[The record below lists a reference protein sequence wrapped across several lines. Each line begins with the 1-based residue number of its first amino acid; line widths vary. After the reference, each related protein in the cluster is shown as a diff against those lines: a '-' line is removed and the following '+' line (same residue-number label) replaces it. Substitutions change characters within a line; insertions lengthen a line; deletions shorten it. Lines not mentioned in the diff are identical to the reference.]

1 MTCALDRGEFDLIDE
16 IAGFGTFQY
25 QQLYRA
31 LIDDG
36 GALAMETAVV
46 GLTVTYAGATAAF
59 LTPETLAGT
68 SAWVVGLLPAPLWLV
83 AVFLSVFSAAQ
94 GRRTLGGLFIE
105 RQLLEIAGLEPAA
118 RKVVGLS
125 GLQSVMDFREVGK
138 AAKFGLLISFGGEA
152 LLAVG
157 LQGSRSRTVCW
168 CGRSRQAFI
177 WSWAFSRLCS
187 GCQTSGAQPAG
198 PSIR

>member
-1 MTCALDRGEFDLIDE
+1 MPKAERALGFDDLRADRGEFDLIDE

-94 GRRTLGGLFIE
+94 GRRTLRGTVH
-105 RQLLEIAGLEPAA
+105 RAATAGDRRA
-118 RKVVGLS
+118 
-125 GLQSVMDFREVGK
+125 
-138 AAKFGLLISFGGEA
+138 
-152 LLAVG
+152 
-157 LQGSRSRTVCW
+157 
-168 CGRSRQAFI
+168 
-177 WSWAFSRLCS
+177 
-187 GCQTSGAQPAG
+187 
-198 PSIR
+198 